1 MNTNEPNNLLEP
13 VNAIAL
19 TRVAGCPQTVV
30 LELYRR
36 LGSATAIIEQRNQL
50 AELFPDI
57 RIPSNKADLFT
68 DLDDALRRAED
79 EYRYA
84 RENGIRVLTLNDS
97 RYPMRLRECPDAPL
111 VLYYK
116 GNADLNQKRVISI
129 VGTRLCTTYGQDLV
143 RRFVNELRALC
154 PHMLIISGLAYG
166 IDICAHRHA
175 LENGYDTVAVLA
187 HGLDNLYPQRHL
199 ETAKKMRM
207 QGGLIT
213 EYPSHTNADKGNFV
227 RRNRIVAGLSDACI
241 LVESAAHGGGLITT
255 RIARDYSRD
264 VFAFPGA
271 IGAPFSEGCN
281 NLIRDNGA
289 ALITSAEDFVRAMG
303 WEDDVKREKAQQ
315 LGIERQLFPELSP
328 DEQRIVDVLQKHN
341 DLQINMLAVQTNIAI
356 GPLSALLFTLEM
368 KGVVR
373 PLSGGAYHLL
383 K

>member
-1 MNTNEPNNLLEP
+1 MNNNEPNNSLEAL
-13 VNAIAL
+13 NAIAL
-19 TRVAGCPQTVV
+19 TRVSGCPQTVV

-36 LGSATAIIEQRNQL
+36 LGSATAVIEKRNQL

-57 RIPSNKADLFT
+57 RLSNKAEIFT
-68 DLDDALRRAED
+68 DLDEALHRAED

-84 RENGIRVLTLNDS
+84 RENGIRVLALNDS
-97 RYPMRLRECPDAPL
+97 RYPLRLRECPDAPL

-199 ETAKKMRM
+199 ETAKKMLM
-207 QGGLIT
+207 QGGLLT
-213 EYPSHTNADKGNFV
+213 EDPSHTNADKGNFV

-271 IGAPFSEGCN
+271 VGAPFSEGCN